1 MIKRLAWDSLCFG
14 YEIGMV
20 TVADELDLQQF
31 MEESDAYQLVY
42 IFSKKDLGSLPTP
55 FKKVD
60 EKITLEISRHS
71 CGTANQKDGY
81 NPVGQ
86 IIGLDA
92 VSDSFLHTKAQKL
105 KREFLD
111 LALLSGEYS
120 RFRID
125 ERLKNGE
132 YKKLYS
138 AWAEKSLK
146 GDDKAF
152 VFLRRNKLN
161 GLITFSSN
169 GKGRSKI
176 ELLAVLRQS
185 RGQGIGSVLIDHACA
200 AVRERASQSLEV
212 TTQKANNKALS
223 FYLERGFNI
232 IDEQNVYHWWRG

>member
-1 MIKRLAWDSLCFG
+1 MINRLAWDSICFG
-14 YEIGMV
+14 YEVGMV
-20 TVADELDLQQF
+20 NVANELELQQF
-31 MEESDAYQLVY
+31 MEESTAYQLVY

-71 CGTANQKDGY
+71 CGMAIQKY
-81 NPVGQ
+81 EHNPVGQ
-86 IIGLDA
+86 IIALDA
-92 VSDSFLHTKAQKL
+92 VSDSVLHTQAQNF

-120 RFRID
+120 RFRVD
-125 ERLKNGE
+125 ERLRNGE
-132 YKKLYS
+132 YKKLYI

-146 GDDKAF
+146 RDDKAF

-169 GKGRSKI
+169 GKGKFKI

-185 RGQGIGSVLIDHACA
+185 RGQGIGSLLIDHACA
-200 AVRERASQSLEV
+200 AVRIRASQSVEV
-212 TTQKANNKALS
+212 TTQKANKKALS